1 MNIIK
6 SIRIA
11 SENSLSV
18 EFSDGKTKLVNLK
31 TYFSKGI
38 FSQLKDPN
46 YFQLVKNNGYFI
58 SWPNDQE
65 LSADTLY
72 YS

>member
-1 MNIIK
+1 MNTIK
-6 SIRIA
+6 NIQIA
-11 SENSLSV
+11 GESTLFV
-18 EFSDGKTKLVNLK
+18 EFADGKTKLVDLK
-31 TYFSKGI
+31 KYFSKGT
-38 FSQLKDPN
+38 FSQLKDPG

-58 SWPNDQE
+58 AWPNDQE

>member
-1 MNIIK
+1 MNTIK
-6 SIRIA
+6 NLQVA
-11 SENSLSV
+11 SEHTLIV
-18 EFSDGKTKLVNLK
+18 EFSDGKTKLVDLRK
-31 TYFSKGI
+31 YLSMGI
-38 FSQLKDPN
+38 FSQLKDPG

-58 SWPNDQE
+58 AWPNDQE